1 MVEKKTT
8 AKKTTKATGKQ
19 SPAAKSAKPKSS
31 APKKAAKAKKGTE
44 QGATETTSTTTRTG
58 AFVTSASLMHVRI
71 SPRKIRL
78 VVDLIRGKQVE
89 PALQILKFSNK
100 KGARLCNK
108 LLMSAITNAKER
120 GGVNVDNLWVLG
132 GEVSMGRTIKR
143 WMPRAQGRAT
153 PIRKRSAHVKLT
165 VGERA

>member
-8 AKKTTKATGKQ
+8 SKKSTKA
-19 SPAAKSAKPKSS
+19 SAAKSTKKKTA
-31 APKKAAKAKKGTE
+31 APKAASKAKKVAAA
-44 QGATETTSTTTRTG
+44 QGGAENATATNKRAG
-58 AFVTSASLMHVRI
+58 AFVTHASLKHVRI

-100 KGARLCNK
+100 KGAQLCNK

-143 WMPRAQGRAT
+143 FMPRAQGRAT
-153 PIRKRSAHVKLT
+153 PIRKRSSHVTLT